1 MKHYLPGEREVS
13 IIRQFVCQN
22 LAKFESTNTS
32 ASFEMLAATILAGM
46 TFEYGELTQKPTG

>member
-1 MKHYLPGEREVS
+1 MP
-13 IIRQFVCQN
+13 
-22 LAKFESTNTS
+22 KFESTNTS